1 MSDSDRPESGRQWA
15 VLPLPTRGLHG
26 RSELSGETT
35 VFLTRLSRF
44 LHLTVIDSG
53 VSEVFQLSFGDM
65 LHEGAVFQGTP

>member
-1 MSDSDRPESGRQWA
+1 M
-15 VLPLPTRGLHG
+15 
-26 RSELSGETT
+26 
-35 VFLTRLSRF
+35 FLTRLSRF